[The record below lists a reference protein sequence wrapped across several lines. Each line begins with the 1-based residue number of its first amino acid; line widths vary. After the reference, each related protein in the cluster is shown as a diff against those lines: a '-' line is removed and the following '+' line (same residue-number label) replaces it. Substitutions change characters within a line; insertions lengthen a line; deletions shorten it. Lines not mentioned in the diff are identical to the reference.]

1 MYGRTANCKESY
13 KGISSRSRKSTQD
26 YPRPGANLVW
36 QVSLTLENAS
46 PPRPS
51 PNWGFTASLKRSGC
65 SEAAVSHLDPSIPF
79 FFPAQPL
86 CECAFF
92 FFKLCRGS
100 SLFCVDPTPG
110 AALPPKVPVLG
121 WLVKVMVRL
130 SRWDPGARESW
141 AVPRKATQ
149 EVPGLDH
156 RGRSPF
162 GRFL

>member
-79 FFPAQPL
+79 FFPHSL
-86 CECAFF
+86 FVNVLF
-92 FFKLCRGS
+92 FFKKKNYAE
-100 SLFCVDPTPG
+100 DP
-110 AALPPKVPVLG
+110 AFFV
-121 WLVKVMVRL
+121 
-130 SRWDPGARESW
+130 
-141 AVPRKATQ
+141 
-149 EVPGLDH
+149 
-156 RGRSPF
+156 
-162 GRFL
+162 